1 MFRKLCLIVSLH
13 CRLSLTD
20 TGLQTRKISTDSL
33 AKVTIPKSATNDTS
47 KSPII
52 TEETS
57 TENPLSK
64 AITDD
69 LSQENNGVQPVIT
82 DQPLDNLL
90 DNKTTPDL
98 HKPNE
103 CDEPPIDEVSETHE
117 TKVAT
122 VQTVKGYKRLSVKES
137 KELNSDS
144 RRISSGSGISDVSDS
159 KASSSAVHVSVLEN
173 SVPSVLGTPCGN
185 SGLDIHDENAVVME
199 SKALQ
204 NHTANNTKHQRLQN
218 TKSVNNNDAYF
229 HEIESYFKDEN
240 EVPSRTNTPK
250 AHKTKDSMKIKRSHN
265 IQGGC
270 SANAYHRDKTD
281 SKSSTSLHSDSTTNL
296 TSVDCT
302 GNRPNEEHTPKRTN
316 LSKKGSRHKVYD
328 RPYQVA
334 EYKTVGN
341 FVMHPKPKIRDRAL
355 SDIPSSRTCTP
366 EHESELL
373 ESGTNQ
379 TKQDTYTDC
388 IDLQL
393 PQTES
398 LL

>member
-1 MFRKLCLIVSLH
+1 MCHLH
-13 CRLSLTD
+13 CRLSLAD

-47 KSPII
+47 KSPTI

-57 TENPLSK
+57 TDNPLSK

-69 LSQENNGVQPVIT
+69 LSQENNGVQSVIT
-82 DQPLDNLL
+82 DPPLGNLP
-90 DNKTTPDL
+90 DNKATSDVYIL
-98 HKPNE
+98 NE
-103 CDEPPIDEVSETHE
+103 CDEPHIDELSETHE
-117 TKVAT
+117 TKLAT
-122 VQTVKGYKRLSVKES
+122 IQTVKGYKMLSVKES

-144 RRISSGSGISDVSDS
+144 RKISSGSAISDVSDS

-173 SVPSVLGTPCGN
+173 SVQSLLGTPCGS
-185 SGLDIHDENAVVME
+185 SGHEIRDEDAALME
-199 SKALQ
+199 SKTLQ
-204 NHTANNTKHQRLQN
+204 NHTANNTKHHRLQN

-229 HEIESYFKDEN
+229 HEIETYFKDEN

-250 AHKTKDSMKIKRSHN
+250 SHKTKDSMKIKRSHN

-270 SANAYHRDKTD
+270 TANAYHRDKTD

-296 TSVDCT
+296 TCVDCT
-302 GNRPNEEHTPKRTN
+302 GNRPNEEHIPKRTN

-379 TKQDTYTDC
+379 TKQDTDTDY
-388 IDLQL
+388 IDLKL